1 MVLTHMILI
10 VLLFLSWVHDGA
22 YSYDSNCSSLSVMGS

>member
-22 YSYDSNCSSLSVMGS
+22 YSCDSHCSALSVLGS